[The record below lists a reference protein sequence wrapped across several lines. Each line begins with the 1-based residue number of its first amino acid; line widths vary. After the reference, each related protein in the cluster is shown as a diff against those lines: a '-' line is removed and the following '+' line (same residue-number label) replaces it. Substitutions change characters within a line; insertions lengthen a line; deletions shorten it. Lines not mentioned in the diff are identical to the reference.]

1 MDSNQESSNYRDI
14 IYAIRKIAG
23 VDGLKKASFLT
34 GTVTKVNEDDRTC
47 DVDIKL
53 GDSAESLTGVKLSVN
68 PNDGFILI
76 PAKDSDLLICLMS
89 DNSPYMISCEDIDKV
104 ICVIDSNNKYEFDSN
119 GFIINDGNNGGLINI
134 TQQVTKLNLL
144 VTQLNTQLAS
154 ISAAIVSLGGSY
166 VPVPLSSFMQTDF
179 EDTKVKH

>member
-23 VDGLKKASFLT
+23 ADGLKKASFLT

-104 ICVIDSNNKYEFDSN
+104 ICVIDSNNKYEFDKN
-119 GFIINDGNNGGLINI
+119 GFIINGGNNGGLINI

-144 VTQLNTQLAS
+144 VTQLNTQLTS
-154 ISAAIVSLGGSY
+154 ISAAIGSLGGYY
-166 VPVPLSSFMQTDF
+166 VPVPLSSFIQTDF
-179 EDTKVKH
+179 EDIKVKH